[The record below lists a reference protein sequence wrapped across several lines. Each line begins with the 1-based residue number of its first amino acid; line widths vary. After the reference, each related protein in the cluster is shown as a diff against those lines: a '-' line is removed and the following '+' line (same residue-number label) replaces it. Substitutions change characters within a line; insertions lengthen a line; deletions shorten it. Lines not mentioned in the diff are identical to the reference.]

1 MMNKHSINPFN
12 VTVMTLG
19 CKVNQFESESI
30 NAELNELK
38 CQNCKIE
45 ELTDICIINTCT
57 VTGKASMQSRQVI
70 RKAVR
75 DNPNAIILATGCYAQ
90 SEPDE
95 LLKID
100 GLDYIIG
107 NSDKHRIAQ
116 IISGLKKVKKQ
127 PTPIVVHNNIRDQ
140 KEIPKTIVPF
150 IKNRTRPFIKIQ
162 DGCDNFCSYCIVP
175 YTRGPSRSVLPD
187 EVLHILDSLPPA
199 KRKEIVLT
207 GIHLGRYGLDQSPPT
222 SLLNLLKRIKQA
234 NIIDRIRL
242 SSMEPVELTDKL
254 LNFISESGCI
264 CHHFHIPL
272 QSGDKQILKKMNRP
286 YDPEQFKQLLNKIH
300 QMIPDAAI
308 GVDIMV
314 GFPGETEDAF
324 DNTYSLISTL
334 PITYLHVFPFSSRPG
349 TKAASFLNH
358 VNPHII
364 KARRNKLL
372 DLGRKKKSDFY
383 ATMIGKS
390 LDVLIEAK
398 RDPSSGLLTGFS
410 SNYIR
415 VMVDGDD
422 SMKNK
427 ILPFNI
433 SNVLNTDAVFGE
445 HKT

>member
-1 MMNKHSINPFN
+1 MINKENKSPFN
-12 VTVMTLG
+12 VRVVTLG

-38 CQNCKIE
+38 YRNSNNNEI
-45 ELTDICIINTCT
+45 TDICIINTCT
-57 VTGKASMQSRQVI
+57 VTGKASMQSRQAI

-95 LLKID
+95 LKKIN

-116 IISGLKKVKKQ
+116 IISNIKKVKKQ
-127 PTPIVVHNNIRDQ
+127 PTPVVFHKNIFNQ
-140 KEIPKTIVPF
+140 KELSRTIIPLIE
-150 IKNRTRPFIKIQ
+150 NRTRPFIKIQ

-175 YTRGPSRSVLPD
+175 FTRGPSRSLLPED
-187 EVLHILDSLPPA
+187 VLHIITHLPLS

-207 GIHLGRYGLDQSPPT
+207 GIHLGRYGLDHSPAD
-222 SLLNLLKRIKQA
+222 SLLNLLKRVQQT
-234 NIIDRIRL
+234 NSIDRIRL
-242 SSMEPVELTDKL
+242 SSIEPVELTDEL
-254 LNFISESGCI
+254 LHFMAESACI

-272 QSGDKQILKKMNRP
+272 QSGDKQILQKMNRP
-286 YDPEQFKQLLNKIH
+286 YDPEQFKRLIIKINH
-300 QMIPDAAI
+300 TFPDAAI

-324 DNTYSLISTL
+324 ENTYSLISSL

-349 TKAASFLNH
+349 TKAASLSNH
-358 VNPHII
+358 VNPRLI

-383 ATMIGKS
+383 QKMIGKS
-390 LDVLIEAK
+390 LDVLIEDK
-398 RDPSSGLLTGFS
+398 RDSSSGLLKGIS
-410 SNYIR
+410 SNYVKVLI
-415 VMVDGDD
+415 DGDD
-422 SMKNK
+422 SLKNNILPCRISK
-427 ILPFNI
+427 ILNP
-433 SNVLNTDAVFGE
+433 DAVLAE
-445 HKT
+445 QMR